1 MPQQNY
7 LIKKALLSDGWAEN
21 VRLSVSDDGFIS
33 GLSKNA
39 NAEPGDQRL
48 GIVIPGLVN
57 CHSHAFQRAMAGL
70 TEYQVSSADTFWSW
84 RKTMY
89 RFANLVSPEALQD
102 IASYLY
108 VEMIK
113 QGYTSV
119 AEFHYLH
126 HQTNGTAYSSVSQLS
141 QSIINAANI
150 AGINLTL
157 LPVLYM
163 NSGFGDLALLDDQ
176 KRFGNS
182 VESYLALHDEA
193 TRYCSEQNQHSVG
206 MALHSLRAV
215 PAKPMSEVISHF
227 NRMGNQGPIHI
238 HIAEQT
244 QEVEQSIKALGKR
257 PVEWLLDNHPIDKQW
272 CLIHATHMTSEET
285 AGVAKSGATV
295 GICPTT
301 EANLGDGLFPLRE
314 YLDHGGHIAIGSDG
328 NTCTNPLEEL
338 RWLEY
343 GQRLLSRTRNIAA
356 NDRERHTGSSLLGQ
370 CLTGGARS
378 IGKNTGT
385 LKVGYRADLLVLD
398 EHSAD
403 LSGIAKEFVVD
414 TLVFGSSH
422 SLIKSVMIN
431 GAWQITDFHHANE
444 LQIKEKFISA
454 TRELRSQDAS

>member
-1 MPQQNY
+1 MPQQSY

-21 VRLSVSDDGFIS
+21 VRLSVNDDGFIS
-33 GLSKNA
+33 GLSKNTT
-39 NAEPGDQRL
+39 AEQGDQPL
-48 GIVIPGLVN
+48 GMVIPGLVN
-57 CHSHAFQRAMAGL
+57 CHSHSFQRAMAGL
-70 TEYQVSSADTFWSW
+70 TEYQVSATDTFWSW

-89 RFANLVSPEALQD
+89 RFANLVSPEDLQY

-108 VEMIK
+108 LEMIK

-126 HQTNGTAYSSVSQLS
+126 HQSNGTAYSSVSQLS

-163 NSGFGDLALLDDQ
+163 HSGFGDLALLDEQ

-193 TRYCSEQNQHSVG
+193 TRYCSDQSQHSVG
-206 MALHSLRAV
+206 TALHSLRAV
-215 PAKPMSEVISHF
+215 PARPMSEVISHLKD
-227 NRMGNQGPIHI
+227 MGNHSPIHI

-244 QEVEQSIKALGKR
+244 QEVEQSIKALGNR
-257 PVEWLLDNHPIDKQW
+257 PVEWLLDNHDVDKQW
-272 CLIHATHMTSEET
+272 CLIHATHMTTEET
-285 AGVAKSGATV
+285 ALVAKSGATV

-328 NTCTNPLEEL
+328 NTCTNPMEEL

-343 GQRLLSRTRNIAA
+343 GQRLLSRTRNISS
-356 NDRERHTGSSLLGQ
+356 DDKQRHTGSNLYRQ
-370 CLTGGARS
+370 CLKGGARS
-378 IGKNTGT
+378 IGTKTGT
-385 LKVGYRADLLVLD
+385 LKLGYRADLLVLD

-403 LSGIAKEFVVD
+403 LSGIANEFVID
-414 TLVFGSSH
+414 TLLFGTSQ

-431 GAWQITDFHHANE
+431 GSWKITDFHHANE
-444 LQIKEKFISA
+444 LRIKEKFISA
-454 TRELRSQDAS
+454 THALRS

>member
-1 MPQQNY
+1 
-7 LIKKALLSDGWAEN
+7 
-21 VRLSVSDDGFIS
+21 
-33 GLSKNA
+33 
-39 NAEPGDQRL
+39 
-48 GIVIPGLVN
+48 
-57 CHSHAFQRAMAGL
+57 
-70 TEYQVSSADTFWSW
+70 
-84 RKTMY
+84 
-89 RFANLVSPEALQD
+89 
-102 IASYLY
+102 
-108 VEMIK
+108 
-113 QGYTSV
+113 
-119 AEFHYLH
+119 
-126 HQTNGTAYSSVSQLS
+126 
-141 QSIINAANI
+141 
-150 AGINLTL
+150 
-157 LPVLYM
+157 
-163 NSGFGDLALLDDQ
+163 
-176 KRFGNS
+176 
-182 VESYLALHDEA
+182 
-193 TRYCSEQNQHSVG
+193 
-206 MALHSLRAV
+206 LHSLRAV